1 MTDALFGVEYDS
13 CCWIGRLAWRRRQT
27 QTLPAVVNNSIM
39 VQLEL
44 TGLTRIG
51 TGALQAFREM
61 IPGYTPLR
69 EPRLY
74 QTSRFERYD

>member
-1 MTDALFGVEYDS
+1 
-13 CCWIGRLAWRRRQT
+13 
-27 QTLPAVVNNSIM
+27 M

-51 TGALQAFREM
+51 TGALQAFREN